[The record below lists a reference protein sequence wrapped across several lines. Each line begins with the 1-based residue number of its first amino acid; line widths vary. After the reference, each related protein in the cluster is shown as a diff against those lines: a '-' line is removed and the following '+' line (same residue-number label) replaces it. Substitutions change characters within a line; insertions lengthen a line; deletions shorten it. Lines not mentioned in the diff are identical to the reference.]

1 MRKSLASLVS
11 LTLAL
16 TGGAAMAL
24 HADAAPTPRDLPIPD
39 AVAARSGVPTD
50 AQRVPG
56 PADEPRRVMVLLK
69 QQPQGKDVES
79 RGLAA
84 VDRVLA
90 RWEGKE
96 GFSVQRK
103 FGMLV
108 RGFSATL
115 PANQIAALALD
126 PDVASVKPLKTF
138 RPSMETAAELSH
150 SVQARSD
157 FDVDGRGLVVSIID
171 TGIDIKHQDMR
182 LDDGVKGKLSVAKG
196 FTEKVPYGWNFA
208 DENNEVLDTAGSQ
221 HGMHVAGI
229 VAANGGPD
237 RDVIKNGRI
246 SGIAPNAQLLAMKV
260 FSNDATRPSA
270 YEDDVIAAI
279 ESSVKHGADIINM
292 SLGSPN
298 GTGQASVGE
307 ARAIANAQA
316 AGVQVIV
323 AAGNEGLNGSPDGT
337 LTDELGMLDNGT
349 HGSPASAPEAL
360 SIASINNSQSI
371 ASQGEAAQGD
381 AVEKFGYQLQSGKA
395 DGKEHVIVFGG
406 LGKPDEIPAEAQGNY
421 VLIQRGE
428 IAFSEKFK
436 NAIDKGAAGV
446 IVFNNEAGG
455 DKFQGMAGIED
466 ITIPGAFIYQSTGEK
481 LKKLI
486 EAGET
491 KVKLTEDR
499 IALPVDDEVAP
510 SSFTSWGSG
519 PELNFKPQLAGIGGS
534 VYSTV
539 NDNKY
544 QDNSGTSMAAPHV
557 AGVFVLGREAYA
569 KRFPN
574 LSDRERNT
582 LLRTSLANTAQVL
595 EKDGVPYAP
604 RQMGAGLVDTK
615 AALETSVFATVDGV
629 PNVPLREV
637 RGAKTFTVKLE
648 NKGDKDYSF
657 TTGGTCV
664 LGETRDPEGNATQC
678 SKDETLTASAPSVT
692 VPAKGEATV
701 DFTIKP
707 AGSDDHW
714 IEGWAQLT
722 SSDAKQP
729 SLSVP
734 YMGFAGDWN
743 AEPIVEDP
751 TDEQPSVLDK
761 FFGEKH
767 PHSSH
772 VESGYLQFGAVPT
785 EWISPN
791 GDGVFDEA
799 LPAPMFLRSAATV
812 QYQLVRDGKVVRD
825 LGEDRDI
832 QRLPLSKIAE
842 SVMSAAS
849 PSFGHKWD
857 GRLYN
862 SKTDKYEPAP
872 DGKYT
877 LRVRAR
883 LSEEFDWQVTDL
895 PLGVDTVAPK
905 VEEKSYVK
913 NDDGSITY
921 TLKISDAG
929 AGFSKDPVIASDGP
943 SGKDYPEPK
952 FDAATGVATIA
963 IPAELTGEGHYAS
976 FQVFDQAG
984 NTTLEFDFLDNAT
997 AKILDSYRFNNS
1009 VNEKSVDPI
1018 TGQPLIRDG
1027 KVTIDVIVSEHVAK
1041 ATLNGAEVELKD
1053 GRGSVTVP
1061 VKPGRNDYKL
1071 VAYDKDGKELASDSV
1086 FLVFDTKAPVLEIT
1100 DAPLN
1105 EAGQLVPAEDGSIT
1119 IKGKVSDDLATIPA
1133 GDLYLAIG
1141 KKVMKVNDDGTF
1153 TIAFTPEENQ
1163 AVVTLKATDG
1173 ANLTTK
1179 TFVIAGAKVA
1189 GDALRIVFDD
1199 PHLNTSSEKD
1209 PFGEFA
1215 YFVEPS
1221 FQNLTMRDDGADLVL
1236 KGMFTGKP
1244 GKFIVDGKEVPVGD
1258 DLRFEVPLKLVNGIN
1273 TFGYE
1278 VFDAQGNSVKMS
1290 SWRFFYD
1297 RNMPGH
1303 ELITSPEIA
1312 PDGAI
1317 YLRGPKGDIDLKG
1330 SVWDDEFGYVMAV
1343 NGNVVKE
1350 FENIWDTGANVN
1362 RRDFE
1367 TKVKGVHGHTMRISL
1382 SDQMGNGFERGVPL
1396 VFDDEAP
1403 TVGID
1408 GVSNGDFITSKQQF
1422 AVLAKDTNLHTLQ
1435 VLVDGKEHDARVVE
1449 ANPHPGAYVVDF
1461 KNGEPQLDDNQQ
1473 AAATTSAA
1481 GAQASAAEPKA
1492 DAAAPAADTPDASN
1506 ADERKPVELTI
1517 EVDGLPAGEH
1527 MLEAVATDMAGNAAA
1542 DSVYFTVDDTAP
1554 VIEGPEKLSVDPD
1567 KNVMEQLLAA
1577 YTVAD
1582 DADPKPTFTA
1592 DISQLVLNAPVKV
1605 ELVATDASGK
1615 MSKRTVEITLERP
1628 MTTLKGECGSM
1639 TARFVKGDSI
1649 SITCTKQ
1656 SDGSTIV
1663 KIRNAG
1669 QPIDGTVTVNVT
1681 GGPVYWLD
1689 AKGNIVSRI
1698 ASKPGKGTLTFQSAS
1713 KANYRIGELPARGD
1727 QPIEGHKPGEPV
1739 DKPGLPKTGH

>member
-1 MRKSLASLVS
+1 M
-11 LTLAL
+11 
-16 TGGAAMAL
+16 
-24 HADAAPTPRDLPIPD
+24 
-39 AVAARSGVPTD
+39 
-50 AQRVPG
+50 
-56 PADEPRRVMVLLK
+56 LK
-69 QQPQGKDVES
+69 QQPTGKDVES
-79 RGLAA
+79 RGIAA

-96 GFSVQRK
+96 GFSVKRK
-103 FGMLV
+103 FGLLV

-138 RPSMETAAELSH
+138 QPSMETAAELSH

-171 TGIDIKHQDMR
+171 TGIDIHHQDMR
-182 LDDGVKGKLSVAKG
+182 LDDGVKGKLAVTKG

-208 DENNEVLDTAGSQ
+208 DENNEVLDTAGSE

-229 VAANGGPD
+229 VAANGGAD

-337 LTDELGMLDNGT
+337 LTDAMGMFDNGT

-360 SIASINNSQSI
+360 SIASINNTQSI
-371 ASQGEAAQGD
+371 GSQAEAVQGST
-381 AVEKFGYQLQSGKA
+381 VEKFGYQLQTGTA
-395 DGKEHVIVFGG
+395 DGKEHVLVDGG
-406 LGKPDEIPAEAQGNY
+406 VGKSDEIPAEAKGNY

-428 IAFSEKFK
+428 IAFSEKFN
-436 NAIDKGAAGV
+436 NAIAKGATGV
-446 IVFNNEAGG
+446 IIFNNAAGG
-455 DKFQGMAGIED
+455 DKFQGMAGIDD
-466 ITIPGAFIYQSTGEK
+466 ITIPGAFLYQSTGEK
-481 LKKLI
+481 LKQMI
-486 EAGET
+486 AAGET
-491 KVKLTEDR
+491 KLKLTDGR
-499 IALPVDDEVAP
+499 IALPVADELAP
-510 SSFTSWGSG
+510 SSFTSWGTG

-544 QDNSGTSMAAPHV
+544 KDNSGTSMAAPHV
-557 AGVFVLGREAYA
+557 AGVFALGREAYA
-569 KRFPN
+569 KRFPE

-582 LLRTSLANTAQVL
+582 LLRTSFSNTAQVL

-615 AALETSVFATVDGV
+615 AALESSVFATVDGV
-629 PNVPLREV
+629 PNVPLREL
-637 RGAKTFTVKLE
+637 RGAKTFTVTLE
-648 NKGDKDYSF
+648 NKGDKAYSF

-664 LGETRDPEGNATQC
+664 LGETRDPNGNATQC
-678 SKDETLTASAPSVT
+678 SKGETLTASASSVT
-692 VPAKGEATV
+692 VPAKGQATV
-701 DFTIKP
+701 DFTITP
-707 AGSDDHW
+707 AGAADHW
-714 IEGWAQLT
+714 VEGWAQLT

-734 YMGFAGDWN
+734 YIGFAGDWN
-743 AEPIVEDP
+743 KEPIVQDP
-751 TDEQPSVLDK
+751 TAAEPSVLDQL
-761 FFGEKH
+761 FGDKN

-772 VESGYLQFGAVPT
+772 IQSNYLKFGAVPT

-799 LPAPMFLRSAATV
+799 LPAPMFLRSASSV
-812 QYQLVRDGKVVRD
+812 QYQLVRDGKVIRE
-825 LGEDRDI
+825 LGEEHGV
-832 QRLPLSKIAE
+832 QRRTLSRIAQ
-842 SVMSAAS
+842 SALSAAS

-857 GRLYN
+857 GTLYN
-862 SKTDKYEPAP
+862 SQTDRFEPVQ

-877 LRVRAR
+877 LRIRAR
-883 LSEEFDWQVTDL
+883 LSDQFDWQVTDL

-905 VEEKSYVK
+905 VESKSYVK
-913 NDDGSITY
+913 NNDGSITY
-921 TLKISDAG
+921 TLKISDQG
-929 AGFSKDPVIASDGP
+929 AGFSKNPVIAYDGP
-943 SGKDYPEPK
+943 SGKDYPDPV
-952 FDAATGVATIA
+952 FDAATGVATIT
-963 IPAELTGEGHYAS
+963 IPADLTGAGHYAS
-976 FQVFDQAG
+976 FQVFDEAG
-984 NTTLEFDFLDNAT
+984 NSTLEFDFLDNAT
-997 AKILDSYRFNNS
+997 AKILDSYRFNGS

-1027 KVTIDVIVSEHVAK
+1027 KVTIDVLVSEHAAK
-1041 ATLNGAEVELKD
+1041 ATVNGVEVQVQN
-1053 GRGSVTVP
+1053 GRGRVTMP
-1061 VKPGRNDYKL
+1061 VKPGRNEYKL

-1086 FLVFDTKAPVLEIT
+1086 FLVFDTKAPVLDIT

-1105 EAGQLVPAEDGSIT
+1105 NAGQLVPAQDGSIT
-1119 IKGKVSDDLATIPA
+1119 IKGKVSDDLASVRA
-1133 GDLYLAIG
+1133 GDLYLAMG

-1153 TIAFTPEENQ
+1153 EITFKPEKNQ

-1173 ANLTTK
+1173 VNITTK
-1179 TFVIAGAKVA
+1179 TFVIAGAKVP
-1189 GDALRIVFDD
+1189 GEALRIVFDD
-1199 PHLNTSSEKD
+1199 PRLNTSSEVD
-1209 PFGEFA
+1209 PFGKFA

-1221 FQNLTMRDDGADLVL
+1221 FHNLTVRDDGADLLL

-1244 GKFIVDGKEVPVGD
+1244 GKFIVDGKEIPVGD

-1273 TFGYE
+1273 SFGYE
-1278 VFDAQGNSVKMS
+1278 VFDAQGHSVKMS
-1290 SWRFFYD
+1290 GWRFFYD

-1303 ELITSPEIA
+1303 ELVTTPKIA

-1317 YLRGPKGDIDLKG
+1317 YLGGPKGDIDVQG
-1330 SVWDDEFGYVMAV
+1330 SVWDDEFGYVMAI

-1350 FENIWDTGANVN
+1350 FENVWDPGANVN

-1367 TKVKGVHGHTMRISL
+1367 TKVNGEHGHTMRISL
-1382 SDQMGNGFERGVPL
+1382 SDQMSNGFERGIPL
-1396 VFDDEAP
+1396 VFDDNAP
-1403 TVGID
+1403 TVGFK
-1408 GVSNGDFITSKQQF
+1408 GVSNGDFITSKHRF
-1422 AVLAKDTNLHTLQ
+1422 TVLASDTNLHTLQ
-1435 VLVDGKEHDARVVE
+1435 VLVDGEEYGARVVE
-1449 ANPHPGAYVVDF
+1449 AKPHPGAYIVDF
-1461 KNGEPQLDDNQQ
+1461 KNGEPQLDANQQ
-1473 AAATTSAA
+1473 AAATTST
-1481 GAQASAAEPKA
+1481 GSAQAANAKSKTQSSAPSAN
-1492 DAAAPAADTPDASN
+1492 TPDATASGG
-1506 ADERKPVELTI
+1506 RTPVELTI
-1517 EVDGLPAGEH
+1517 EVNGLPAGEH
-1527 MLEAVATDMAGNAAA
+1527 LLEAVATDMAGNTAAE
-1542 DSVYFTVDDTAP
+1542 SVSFTVDDAAP
-1554 VIEGPEKLSVDPD
+1554 VIAGPDKLSVNPD
-1567 KNVMEQLLAA
+1567 KDIMEQLLAA
-1577 YTVAD
+1577 YTVTD
-1582 DADPKPTFTA
+1582 DADPKPTLAA
-1592 DISQLVLNAPVKV
+1592 DVSGLVLGAPVKV

-1639 TARFVKGDSI
+1639 TARFEQGDRVE
-1649 SITCTKQ
+1649 ITCKKQ
-1656 SDGSTIV
+1656 SDGSTFV
-1663 KIRNAG
+1663 KVRNAG
-1669 QPIDGTVTVNVT
+1669 QTVDGIVTVNVT

-1689 AKGNIVSRI
+1689 TKGNIISRI
-1698 ASKPGKGTLTFQSAS
+1698 ASTPGKGTLTFQSAS

-1727 QPIEGHKPGEPV
+1727 QPIEGHKPGEPI
-1739 DKPGLPKTGH
+1739 DKPGLPKTGN